1 MFLGISFYCVRAIK
15 RKKRN
20 GMPRLTRMTAG
31 LWNSSVQE
39 ITLKR
44 LFTGRRCAIFVCK
57 SAKSVQTFARARAR
71 TRADDD
77 DEFK

>member
-20 GMPRLTRMTAG
+20 VETRSDDGWPLEFQRAG
-31 LWNSSVQE
+31 NHVE
-39 ITLKR
+39 A

-57 SAKSVQTFARARAR
+57 RRKARARAN
-71 TRADDD
+71 DD